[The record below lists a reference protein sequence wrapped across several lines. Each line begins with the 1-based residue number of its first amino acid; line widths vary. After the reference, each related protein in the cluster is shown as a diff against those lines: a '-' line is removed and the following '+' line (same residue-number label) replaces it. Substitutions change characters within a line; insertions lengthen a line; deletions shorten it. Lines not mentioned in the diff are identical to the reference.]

1 MYKIKI
7 QNQKEKAKK
16 RFFTVLFILIALLI
30 LISIALRFINLDIKK
45 KNVIYTDIKTVE
57 DVLNYYK
64 CKYISETRSK
74 LDDYDID
81 INLVFKDNLY
91 ENDISN
97 EKNFTAIIKDIAR
110 VLKYNSFRMIDNN
123 KWY

>member
-16 RFFTVLFILIALLI
+16 RFFTVLFILIVLLI

-64 CKYISETRSK
+64 CKYISEKR
-74 LDDYDID
+74 
-81 INLVFKDNLY
+81 
-91 ENDISN
+91 
-97 EKNFTAIIKDIAR
+97 
-110 VLKYNSFRMIDNN
+110 
-123 KWY
+123 